1 MLIIIMILYVVD
13 SMTHQ
18 GCVAGRKGTQHTLA
32 TSAHTEVFR
41 YKSTWSFN
49 SQVVR
54 TSHARGL
61 DNHFAVNPVVVL
73 TSQIAN

>member
-41 YKSTWSFN
+41 YKST
-49 SQVVR
+49 
-54 TSHARGL
+54 
-61 DNHFAVNPVVVL
+61 
-73 TSQIAN
+73 